1 MPRLCL
7 LGLLL
12 FTASVTVLAD
22 PLRVAVASNFLM
34 PAKEL
39 AARFEKTSGQAVTLS
54 AGSTGKLYAQI
65 VHGAPFS
72 VFLAANA
79 TEPQRLEAEGL
90 AVTGSRFTY
99 ATGRLVLWSLD
110 PDLLKAVDGA
120 DLIRRGD
127 FDRLAIANPKTAPYG
142 AAAVQTL
149 RALGLAPAR
158 LGPRV
163 VRGENVSQ
171 TYQFVATGNVDL
183 GFVALSQVSNPERPA
198 QGSYWLVPEDL
209 HEPIEQQTVLLARAA
224 EDNQAKAFL
233 AYLRSPAAR
242 ELIAAYG
249 YGAD

>member
-1 MPRLCL
+1 MPRLGL
-7 LGLLL
+7 FGLLL
-12 FTASVTVLAD
+12 LACSVTVLAE

-72 VFLAANA
+72 VLLAANA
-79 TEPQRLEAEGL
+79 TEPERLEEEGL
-90 AVTGSRFTY
+90 AVSGSRFTY
-99 ATGRLVLWSLD
+99 AAGRLVLWSLD
-110 PDLLKAVDGA
+110 PDLLKAGGGE

-127 FDRLAIANPKTAPYG
+127 FGRLAIANPKTAPYG

-149 RALGLAPAR
+149 RALAQDPAS

-171 TYQFVATGNVDL
+171 TYQFIATGNVDL
-183 GFVALSQVSNPERPA
+183 GFVALSQVSNPQRPA
-198 QGSYWLVPEDL
+198 QGSFWIVPEDL
-209 HEPIEQQTVLLARAA
+209 HEPIEQQAVLLTRAA
-224 EDNQAKAFL
+224 EDIQAKAFL
-233 AYLRSPAAR
+233 AYLQGPVAR

-249 YGAD
+249 YGTD